1 MLGKKIALGFG
12 IAIIFPMMVH
22 YGFATFSAPPTQPKF
37 ETLNYGYS
45 KIDQDGKRVI
55 IEPTEEQK
63 NELANKI
70 TEAVKES
77 LGSSDDYISVAIED
91 VPKLEWKT
99 KVFDPE
105 IIGKSELLYKKPDYA
120 PPE

>member
-1 MLGKKIALGFG
+1 MPHVTVKLWPGK
-12 IAIIFPMMVH
+12 
-22 YGFATFSAPPTQPKF
+22 
-37 ETLNYGYS
+37 
-45 KIDQDGKRVI
+45 
-55 IEPTEEQK
+55 TEEQK

-105 IIGKSELLYKKPDYA
+105 IIGKSELLYKKPDYT